1 MVRTMVPKT
10 APRSAHL
17 TALPTAQQ
25 MKRQKAQLAGRLPA
39 HRSDTQTAYQ
49 TAQWMVLQMAQCSAR
64 LTAPST
70 VQLMAPQKV
79 PQTEHLTAQRM
90 GQLTAPRWSGHSL
103 QHGRQRDG
111 RHRRPSSEQSQH
123 SRRCSRQKGRRR
135 TADSAAQ
142 LEAWWTRN

>member
-49 TAQWMVLQMAQCSAR
+49 TAQWMVLQMAQCSAH
-64 LTAPST
+64 LTALSAAQMMEHQT
-70 VQLMAPQKV
+70 VQL
-79 PQTEHLTAQRM
+79 M
-90 GQLTAPRWSGHSL
+90 GQLTARCWSGHSL
-103 QHGRQRDG
+103 QHGRQR
-111 RHRRPSSEQSQH
+111 
-123 SRRCSRQKGRRR
+123 
-135 TADSAAQ
+135 
-142 LEAWWTRN
+142 N

>member
-1 MVRTMVPKT
+1 MGQ
-10 APRSAHL
+10 L
-17 TALPTAQQ
+17 TARCSA
-25 MKRQKAQLAGRLPA
+25 
-39 HRSDTQTAYQ
+39 TQTAYQ
-49 TAQWMVLQMAQCSAR
+49 TAQWMVLQMAQCS
-64 LTAPST
+64 
-70 VQLMAPQKV
+70 APQKV

-142 LEAWWTRN
+142 LEAW